1 MSKCITSQSKGKQG
15 AYQIGKV
22 INSNFPDLHEK
33 ITQLNDPRKRK
44 EYSLT
49 ELVMGG
55 IMLFVFKEVSSN
67 SFDND
72 RKESVFKKNYE
83 RVFKLKLP
91 STDAIEDLYRLLDQQ
106 ELESLKTLLIKEL
119 IERKVFYRFRFM
131 SKKYFVSIDGTGV
144 ATYKSNYCGEC
155 TSKTSKNDVTNY
167 FHNVLEAKIVTS
179 NDMSVS
185 IATEWIRNE
194 DGKEYNKQDCE
205 LNAFKRIAKKLK
217 KMYPRLPLVILA
229 DGLYANQT
237 FFKICKENGWEF
249 IVTFKEG
256 NLPSVHEE
264 INLLPDTAKQT
275 GERFI
280 ADRKGYTKQQKFEWV
295 NNIEYC
301 GFNLSVIKCKELKTL
316 IKTNKTEEK
325 TFVHISSINVDSLN
339 YYHISDGGRM
349 RWRIEN
355 SFDYLKYH
363 GYNLGHKFSRVSF
376 RALKNYYQSMML
388 AHTIN
393 QFVEK
398 STDITTLLSEHSKCT
413 IVYLWKRLMS
423 YFTENEINR
432 EEYEHFIRKRYQ
444 IRLA

>member
-1 MSKCITSQSKGKQG
+1 
-15 AYQIGKV
+15 
-22 INSNFPDLHEK
+22 
-33 ITQLNDPRKRK
+33 
-44 EYSLT
+44 
-49 ELVMGG
+49 
-55 IMLFVFKEVSSN
+55 MLFVFKEGSRN
-67 SFDND
+67 AFDND
-72 RKESVFKKNYE
+72 RKESVFRKNYE
-83 RVFKLKLP
+83 RAFKLRLP
-91 STDAIEDLYRLLDQQ
+91 STDAIEDLYRLLEQK

-131 SKKYFVSIDGTGV
+131 GKRYFVSIDGTGV

-179 NDMSVS
+179 NDMSIS

-194 DGKEYNKQDCE
+194 DGKEYDKQDCE
-205 LNAFKRIAKKLK
+205 LKAFKRIAKKLK

-264 INLLPDTAKQT
+264 ISLLPDTAKQNR
-275 GERFI
+275 ERFI
-280 ADRKGYTKQQKFEWV
+280 ADRKGYTKQQKFEWI

-301 GFNLSVIKCKELKTL
+301 GFNLSVIKCKELKTW
-316 IKTNKTEEK
+316 IKSKKTEEK
-325 TFVHISSINVDSLN
+325 TFVHISSITIDSLN
-339 YYHISDGGRM
+339 YHQISDGGRM

-355 SFDYLKYH
+355 SFDYLKEH

-398 STDITTLLSEHSKCT
+398 STEILILLSEHSKCT
-413 IVYLWKRLMS
+413 IVNLWKRLMS
-423 YFTENEINR
+423 YFTENEIDK
-432 EEYEHFIRKRYQ
+432 EEYEQFIRKRQQ